1 MSAATPSRPRAG
13 RGTFESNGR
22 PVQVERFEP
31 PVAARAA
38 ALILHGADGLAYRGP
53 SYRELAR
60 GLADDGLL
68 ALLVHYFDSTG
79 DGFQAFLTEPFRF
92 MTWMQAVADGVGYA
106 RTQFGAGPAV
116 GLVGFSLGA
125 YLSLAVAAQ
134 DERVGAVV
142 DVFGGLHDLLVP
154 GVTRLPPVLI
164 LHGDADP
171 VVPVSEAH
179 KLEKLLQR
187 LGTPHE
193 KHIYPG
199 LGHAFYG
206 AAAEDAFRRMA
217 AFLTRH
223 LVARQG
229 EPPGLPRRSS

>member
-1 MSAATPSRPRAG
+1 MSAATPSRRRAG
-13 RGTFESNGR
+13 RDNFESNGR

-31 PVAARAA
+31 RGAARAA
-38 ALILHGADGLAYRGP
+38 VLLLHGADGLAYRGP

-60 GLADDGLL
+60 GLADQGFL

-92 MTWMQAVADGVGYA
+92 MAWMQAVADGVRYA
-106 RTQFGAGPAV
+106 RTQLGPAPAV

-125 YLSLAVAAQ
+125 YLALAVAAQ

-171 VVPVSEAH
+171 VVPVSEAY
-179 KLEKLLQR
+179 KLEKLLQA
-187 LGTPHE
+187 LGVPHE
-193 KHIYPG
+193 THIYPG
-199 LGHAFYG
+199 LGHAFHG
-206 AAAEDAFRRMA
+206 PAADDAFRRMA
-217 AFLTRH
+217 AFLARH
-223 LVARQG
+223 LAVDARS
-229 EPPGLPRRSS
+229 RARSAAE